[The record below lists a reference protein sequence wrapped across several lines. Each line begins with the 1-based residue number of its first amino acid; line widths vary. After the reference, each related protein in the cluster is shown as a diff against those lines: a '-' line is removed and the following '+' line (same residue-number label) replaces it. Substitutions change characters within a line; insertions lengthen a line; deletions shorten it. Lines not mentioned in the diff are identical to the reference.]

1 MESTGLSNRIQVSQK
16 TADLL
21 VAAGKERYLMPRSDT
36 VLAKGKGA
44 MQTYWILPRSNKK
57 RGSSCS
63 STASNESREEFD
75 TFPASFGDN
84 HNPASGKMMGLTKN
98 KSMVGIQ
105 KRGVSYRSTTSRDGQ
120 IDDSASWKDTGIKN
134 GGDEEEGAI
143 QPSQLV
149 QRLIKWNAAVLEKYL
164 VKVILVRSVQKH
176 KNDSRG
182 LAVDDDFFSTLF
194 SDEIAEAVDF
204 RHFDRVAE
212 NQFASIEVALHKR
225 KSLQCVTNEARQEL
239 LKYVTR
245 IASMYKNVPFHNF
258 EHASHGKCGLNEIY
272 MDADV
277 LVYTLSSARAA
288 AIQFSHFGMLFLTTF
303 ILIQLLLFLLDSTVT
318 MSASKLMNKVSSR
331 DGDSRSSSTTNG
343 DEEKKSD
350 KSDTAISRQRETSLF
365 FSTFG
370 ISSDPL
376 AQLAVV
382 FAALVHDVDHTG
394 VPNTILIGENPEL
407 AFKYNNKSVAEN
419 HSIMVAWSVLM
430 EPGFE
435 NLRACMFGTDE
446 DRDRFRQLLIN
457 VIIATDIA
465 DHERKQKEQ
474 ARWQRA
480 FEGFSH
486 WSDEWDDKKE
496 AELSRVDVSL
506 KATVVLEQ
514 IVLASDVAHTMQHW
528 LTFMKWNERL
538 YRELWAAYAHGRAT
552 KDPTVGWYEGQI
564 GFFDGY
570 IIPLATKLK
579 ECGVFGSAG
588 EEYLGNALNNREEWV
603 AKGKEI
609 SARFEKTIR
618 NNSEAIDSEPNY
630 WTSH

>member
-57 RGSSCS
+57 RGSS

-105 KRGVSYRSTTSRDGQ
+105 KRGVSYRSTTSGDGQ

-134 GGDEEEGAI
+134 GGDEEEGSI

-277 LVYTLSSARAA
+277 CISIHSV
-288 AIQFSHFGMLFLTTF
+288 FSW
-303 ILIQLLLFLLDSTVT
+303 
-318 MSASKLMNKVSSR
+318 SSR
-331 DGDSRSSSTTNG
+331 NS
-343 DEEKKSD
+343 
-350 KSDTAISRQRETSLF
+350 IQSL
-365 FSTFG
+365 
-370 ISSDPL
+370 
-376 AQLAVV
+376 
-382 FAALVHDVDHTG
+382 
-394 VPNTILIGENPEL
+394 
-407 AFKYNNKSVAEN
+407 
-419 HSIMVAWSVLM
+419 
-430 EPGFE
+430 
-435 NLRACMFGTDE
+435 R
-446 DRDRFRQLLIN
+446 N
-457 VIIATDIA
+457 VI
-465 DHERKQKEQ
+465 
-474 ARWQRA
+474 
-480 FEGFSH
+480 SH
-486 WSDEWDDKKE
+486 YFY
-496 AELSRVDVSL
+496 
-506 KATVVLEQ
+506 TY
-514 IVLASDVAHTMQHW
+514 T
-528 LTFMKWNERL
+528 T
-538 YRELWAAYAHGRAT
+538 
-552 KDPTVGWYEGQI
+552 PTL
-564 GFFDGY
+564 
-570 IIPLATKLK
+570 PA
-579 ECGVFGSAG
+579 
-588 EEYLGNALNNREEWV
+588 
-603 AKGKEI
+603 
-609 SARFEKTIR
+609 
-618 NNSEAIDSEPNY
+618 
-630 WTSH
+630 

>member
-105 KRGVSYRSTTSRDGQ
+105 KRGVSYRSTTSGDGQ

-134 GGDEEEGAI
+134 GGDEEEGSI

-258 EHASHGKCGLNEIY
+258 EHASHGKCGLN
-272 MDADV
+272 
-277 LVYTLSSARAA
+277 
-288 AIQFSHFGMLFLTTF
+288 
-303 ILIQLLLFLLDSTVT
+303 
-318 MSASKLMNKVSSR
+318 
-331 DGDSRSSSTTNG
+331 
-343 DEEKKSD
+343 
-350 KSDTAISRQRETSLF
+350 
-365 FSTFG
+365 
-370 ISSDPL
+370 
-376 AQLAVV
+376 
-382 FAALVHDVDHTG
+382 
-394 VPNTILIGENPEL
+394 
-407 AFKYNNKSVAEN
+407 
-419 HSIMVAWSVLM
+419 
-430 EPGFE
+430 
-435 NLRACMFGTDE
+435 
-446 DRDRFRQLLIN
+446 
-457 VIIATDIA
+457 
-465 DHERKQKEQ
+465 
-474 ARWQRA
+474 
-480 FEGFSH
+480 
-486 WSDEWDDKKE
+486 
-496 AELSRVDVSL
+496 
-506 KATVVLEQ
+506 
-514 IVLASDVAHTMQHW
+514 
-528 LTFMKWNERL
+528 
-538 YRELWAAYAHGRAT
+538 
-552 KDPTVGWYEGQI
+552 
-564 GFFDGY
+564 
-570 IIPLATKLK
+570 
-579 ECGVFGSAG
+579 
-588 EEYLGNALNNREEWV
+588 
-603 AKGKEI
+603 
-609 SARFEKTIR
+609 
-618 NNSEAIDSEPNY
+618 
-630 WTSH
+630 